1 MRVYLLGT
9 PALAIYNF
17 GNGILSAAG
26 DSKRPLYY
34 LFAAGMVN
42 IVLNLF
48 FVVVCNLS
56 VMGVALA
63 SAISQYLSAFLIL
76 RRLFTCSTEY
86 ALSMHEMRIDG
97 VITKTVLM
105 LGLPTA
111 LQNAIFAVANLF
123 IQAAVNS
130 FDTHDGGR
138 QLGGGQ
144 RGLADLRHDERRS
157 TLPAPPSWGR
167 TYGAGNRRNA

>member
-17 GNGILSAAG
+17 GGGILSAAG

-48 FVVVCNLS
+48 FVIVCNLS

-76 RRLFTCSTEY
+76 RRLFTCRIC
-86 ALSMHEMRIDG
+86 ALDARDAH
-97 VITKTVLM
+97 
-105 LGLPTA
+105 
-111 LQNAIFAVANLF
+111 
-123 IQAAVNS
+123 
-130 FDTHDGGR
+130 
-138 QLGGGQ
+138 
-144 RGLADLRHDERRS
+144 
-157 TLPAPPSWGR
+157 
-167 TYGAGNRRNA
+167 